1 MEKVRRVLDA
11 NHLSILCLM
20 EKVKKSSDI
29 CPLISL
35 GLKNNFKKNAFV
47 NFVSQI
53 IQFLP
58 TAPFFRIP
66 IYETWSDD
74 VRERLV
80 WILLYETILFL
91 SN

>member
-35 GLKNNFKKNAFV
+35 GLKNNFFFNAFV

-53 IQFLP
+53 IQFIP